1 MAFKSTDKE
10 SATSHDHG
18 VLDAL
23 GLKVAEGHQ
32 DVQEGLMADN
42 ADNLQRHLANRQ
54 IQLIAIGGSIGTA
67 LFVSI
72 GTGLYHGGPGSLF
85 IAFTVQCIF
94 LAMVNNCL
102 AEMTTAFPV
111 SGGFIRLAGKWVDD
125 ALGFMVGWNFFFYEA
140 LLIPFEISAFTL
152 VLSFWSE
159 KISEPGPVAGICA
172 AIVLCY
178 AFLNILAV
186 KAYGEAEFWLS
197 GGKVVLIF
205 ALFFFTFI
213 TMVGG
218 NPQHDAY
225 GFRYWN
231 NPGAFMEYLDTGSL
245 GRFEGFLGSL
255 WSAAFAV
262 VGPEYISMVAAE
274 AKRPRIYIKAAFQTV
289 YVRFGLFF
297 MGGALAVGIVCSCRD
312 ETLYNVVA
320 GNTSGSS
327 AAASPYVIGM
337 RNMGITIF
345 PSIINAL
352 LLTSI
357 FSAGNTYT
365 YCAIRTLYS
374 LALEGRAPRFLTY
387 TSRKGVPIYC
397 FIVVMIFPMLSF
409 LQCGSGSSVVI
420 TWFADLVTAGG
431 LINYITICITFI
443 FYHRACK
450 VQGVDRRQFSY
461 FGRFQP
467 YCAYLALVWMFL
479 VTLFYGYPAFKP
491 WSVSTFWS
499 DYTMQIVIPCLF
511 VLWKLFKR
519 TKLVKSHEADLVWER
534 PLIDAYEASFIDP
547 PVGFWRE
554 VGQMFGLKRIKGGND
569 KRRHSAIQ
577 HSSGTEGTEEG
588 AMA

>member
-1 MAFKSTDKE
+1 MAPKEDKE
-10 SATSHDHG
+10 SDNSGNGGLFNT
-18 VLDAL
+18 L
-23 GLKVAEGHQ
+23 GLKGGEGHQ

-42 ADNLQRHLANRQ
+42 ADNLQRHLGNRQ

-85 IAFTVQCIF
+85 IAFSLQCFI

-152 VLSFWSE
+152 VLSFWSD
-159 KISEPGPVAGICA
+159 KVTEPGPVAGICLGVC
-172 AIVLCY
+172 IIY
-178 AFLNILAV
+178 GTLNMLAV

-197 GGKVVLIF
+197 GGKIILIF

-218 NPQHDAY
+218 NPAHDAY

-231 NPGAFMEYLDTGSL
+231 NPGSFMEYLDTGAL

-255 WSAAFAV
+255 WSASFAV
-262 VGPEYISMVAAE
+262 VGPEYISMVSAE
-274 AKRPRIYIKAAFQTV
+274 AKRPRIYIKAAFKTV

-297 MGGALAVGIVCSCRD
+297 MGGALAVGIVCSSRD
-312 ETLYNVVA
+312 PSLADVVA
-320 GNTSGSS
+320 GNASGST

-337 RNMGITIF
+337 TNLGINIF

-352 LLTSI
+352 LCTSI

-365 YCAIRTLYS
+365 YCAIRTLYG
-374 LALEGRAPRFLTY
+374 LALEGRAPKVLTY
-387 TSRKGVPIYC
+387 TTKNGVPIYC
-397 FIVVMIFPMLSF
+397 FCIVMIFPILSF
-409 LQCGSGSSVVI
+409 LQCSNNSSVVI
-420 TWFADLVTAGG
+420 TWFSSLVTAGG
-431 LINYITICITFI
+431 LINYITISITFI
-443 FYHRACK
+443 CYHRACK
-450 VQGVDRRQFSY
+450 VQGVDRRQFAY
-461 FGRFQP
+461 FGYFQP
-467 YCAYLALVWMFL
+467 YCAYIALVWMFL
-479 VTLFYGYPAFKP
+479 ITIFYGYPVFKP
-491 WSVSTFWS
+491 WSLQDFWAN
-499 DYTMQIVIPCLF
+499 YTMQIVIPCLF
-511 VLWKLFKR
+511 IIWKIFKR
-519 TKLVKSHEADLVWER
+519 TRFVRSSEVDLVWER
-534 PLIDAYEASFIDP
+534 PLIDAYEASFLDP

-554 VGQMFGLKRIKGGND
+554 IGQMLGYKRIKGGND
-569 KRRHSAIQ
+569 KRRQSVAPP
-577 HSSGTEGTEEG
+577 HSSGAEGTEEG
-588 AMA
+588 VKV

>member
-1 MAFKSTDKE
+1 MAFTKE
-10 SATSHDHG
+10 KDDAPTSVG
-18 VLDAL
+18 VLSSL
-23 GLKVAEGHQ
+23 GLKGAEGPQ
-32 DVQEGLMADN
+32 DVQEGVLADN
-42 ADNLQRHLANRQ
+42 ADNLQRHLGNRQ

-85 IAFTVQCIF
+85 LAYSIQCIF
-94 LAMVNNCL
+94 LAMVNNSL

-111 SGGFIRLAGKWVDD
+111 SGGFIRLAGKWVDE

-152 VLSFWSE
+152 VVSFWSD
-159 KISEPGPVAGICA
+159 KVTEPGPVAGLCAGIIICYG
-172 AIVLCY
+172 VLNC
-178 AFLNILAV
+178 LAV

-197 GGKVVLIF
+197 GGKVILIF

-218 NPQHDAY
+218 NPAHDAY

-231 NPGAFMEYLDTGSL
+231 NPGSFMEYLDQGTL

-255 WSAAFAV
+255 WSASFAV

-274 AKRPRIYIKAAFQTV
+274 AKRPRIYIKNAFKTV
-289 YVRFGLFF
+289 YIRFGIFF
-297 MGGALAVGIVCSCRD
+297 MGGALAVGIVCSSRD
-312 ETLYNVVA
+312 PALANVVA
-320 GNTSGSS
+320 GNSNGS

-337 RNMGITIF
+337 TNLGITVF

-374 LALEGRAPRFLTY
+374 LALEGRAPRVLAKT
-387 TSRKGVPIYC
+387 TKSGVPIYC
-397 FIVVMIFPMLSF
+397 FIVVMIFPILSF
-409 LQCGSGSSVVI
+409 LQVSNSSSIVI
-420 TWFADLVTAGG
+420 TWFSNLVTAGG
-431 LINYITICITFI
+431 LINYITISITFI
-443 FYHRACK
+443 FYYRACK
-450 VQGVDRRQFSY
+450 AQGIDRNQFSY
-461 FGRFQP
+461 TGWFQP
-467 YCAYLALVWMFL
+467 YGAYISLVWMFL

-491 WSVSTFWS
+491 WDVETFWS

-519 TKLVKSHEADLVWER
+519 TKFVKPHEADLVWDR
-534 PLIDAYEASFIDP
+534 PLIDAYEASFMDP

-554 VGQMFGLKRIKGGND
+554 VGQNGRLPPY
-569 KRRHSAIQ
+569 
-577 HSSGTEGTEEG
+577 
-588 AMA
+588 